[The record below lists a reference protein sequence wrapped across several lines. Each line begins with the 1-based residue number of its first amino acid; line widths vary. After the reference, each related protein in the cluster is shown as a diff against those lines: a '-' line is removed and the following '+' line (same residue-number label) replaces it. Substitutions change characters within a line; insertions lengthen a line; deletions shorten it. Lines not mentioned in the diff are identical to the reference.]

1 MQRPLSNVRARG
13 DEGRIAQVLDNVLN
27 NALKYSGPSAPIEV
41 SLTVALIF
49 TPFFRTSRTRQASGT
64 GLGLHI
70 SKRLA
75 ERHGGGL
82 WLEASSSSGSV
93 FALALPV
100 ATSPRRK
107 TKEHPFGCSFSSARE
122 GGLGLRLR
130 GDAELR
136 HEVGLVEV
144 GALAL
149 DQTVAERRD
158 EHRLEDDGL
167 VRRRDR
173 SRR

>member
-1 MQRPLSNVRARG
+1 MQRPLSNVRVRG
-13 DEGRIAQVLDNVLN
+13 DEGRIAQILDNVLN

-41 SLTVALIF
+41 SLTVEGDQAQVRIADHGVGVPADEVALLF

-100 ATSPRRK
+100 AT
-107 TKEHPFGCSFSSARE
+107 
-122 GGLGLRLR
+122 
-130 GDAELR
+130 
-136 HEVGLVEV
+136 
-144 GALAL
+144 
-149 DQTVAERRD
+149 
-158 EHRLEDDGL
+158 
-167 VRRRDR
+167 
-173 SRR
+173 